1 VSEFG
6 DLEKKAQDEVEEHPE
21 QADKGISD
29 AEGFADRETDN
40 QHDDLINRAG
50 DMAEQH
56 LGQGQDQQDGQNQQ
70 GNQQN

>member
-6 DLEKKAQDEVEEHPE
+6 DLEKKAQDEVEQHPE
-21 QADKGISD
+21 QADKGISE

-56 LGQGQDQQDGQNQQ
+56 LGQGQDQQDDQNQQ
-70 GNQQN
+70 GNQN

>member
-1 VSEFG
+1 MSEFG

-21 QADKGISD
+21 QADKGISE

-56 LGQGQDQQDGQNQQ
+56 LGQGQDQQDDQNQQ

>member
-1 VSEFG
+1 MSEFG